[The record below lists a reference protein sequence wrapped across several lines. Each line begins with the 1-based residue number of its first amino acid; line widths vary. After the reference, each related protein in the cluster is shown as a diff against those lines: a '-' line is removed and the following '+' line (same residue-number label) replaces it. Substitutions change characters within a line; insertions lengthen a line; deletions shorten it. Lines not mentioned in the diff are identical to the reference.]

1 MTNQNLNKDKAIVV
15 FSGGKIAQRVYF
27 TLKHFKDVELVT
39 FNYGQRHDAE
49 IEVATRIAKAKFK
62 TSYFRY
68 VTIITINSKRL
79 NTT

>member
-49 IEVATRIAKAKFK
+49 IEVATRIAK
-62 TSYFRY
+62 
-68 VTIITINSKRL
+68 SKI
-79 NTT
+79 